1 MRQAGLF
8 GLPDHLRKLSATGD
22 PLEVLAKVV
31 DFEIFRAPLEAALG
45 YSDGSKGGRP
55 AYDPVAM
62 FKVLILAAR
71 HTVSDERMEFLIR
84 DRLSWLRF
92 LGFDLGAPTPDR
104 NTIWTFR
111 ERLVRAGAMDELFA
125 AFDGELRRCGYLAM
139 GGQIVDATLVSA
151 PKQRNRDDEKRAI
164 KAGKSAAEIWLDQPA
179 KAAQKDTDARW
190 TVKTG
195 RRKNPAGAQRRVP
208 DIAIPVF
215 GYKNHVVI
223 DRAYG
228 FIRGSAVTDVA
239 RHDGKMLRV
248 ISSPATIWP
257 PACGPTAPI
266 ARRRT
271 RRGWRARVGYPT
283 STARSR
289 RAGPCPRRPPGPMPA
304 NRLSVHASSTSS
316 PSRRI
321 AWACSSAPSGSSG
334 RRPRS
339 GSPTRLTIS
348 SV

>member
-55 AYDPVAM
+55 AYDAVAM

-111 ERLVRAGAMDELFA
+111 ERLVRAGAMDKLFA

-151 PKQRNRDDEKRAI
+151 PKQRNSDDEKAAI
-164 KAGKSAAEIWLDQPA
+164 KAGKRASEIWPDQPA

-195 RRKNPAGAQRRVP
+195 RRKNPAGAQRRMP

-215 GYKNHVVI
+215 GYSEQ
-223 DRAYG
+223 D
-228 FIRGSAVTDVA
+228 
-239 RHDGKMLRV
+239 
-248 ISSPATIWP
+248 
-257 PACGPTAPI
+257 
-266 ARRRT
+266 
-271 RRGWRARVGYPT
+271 
-283 STARSR
+283 R
-289 RAGPCPRRPPGPMPA
+289 RA
-304 NRLSVHASSTSS
+304 
-316 PSRRI
+316 
-321 AWACSSAPSGSSG
+321 SGAA
-334 RRPRS
+334 
-339 GSPTRLTIS
+339 
-348 SV
+348 